1 LQDAIN
7 KYNSKSITALEMMEL
22 LLEITKDVNEETEKG
37 NSLGLT
43 PTEKAFYDALSCN
56 RSAVEMMGDSKLLE
70 IAKELVKMVKAST
83 SIDWTVRQ
91 SAKDKVK
98 LAVKRVL
105 RFYKYPPD
113 DEPRATETVLE
124 QAEMHAE
131 ELV

>member
-1 LQDAIN
+1 
-7 KYNSKSITALEMMEL
+7 
-22 LLEITKDVNEETEKG
+22 
-37 NSLGLT
+37 
-43 PTEKAFYDALSCN
+43 
-56 RSAVEMMGDSKLLE
+56 MMGDAKLLE
-70 IAKELVKMVKAST
+70 IARELVKMVKAST

-131 ELV
+131 DLV